1 MTSDRDRPIVVDG
14 ANVAYLEQ
22 AETGKP
28 QVSNLRAVHR
38 ALQDHGY
45 QPIVIIDASLIHE
58 VDDRQQLEDFLD
70 DPDVQQAPSQTDA
83 DYFVLETADRLDA
96 QVVSND
102 EYNRYKDEYPWI
114 EDRRVPLMIVEG
126 EVQFYRSQLGTS

>member
-1 MTSDRDRPIVVDG
+1 VVVDG
-14 ANVAYLEQ
+14 ANVPYLEQ
-22 AETGKP
+22 TETGKP
-28 QVSNLRAVHR
+28 QVSNLSAIHR
-38 ALQDHGY
+38 ALKDRGY
-45 QPIVIIDASLIHE
+45 HPIVIIDASLIHE

-70 DPDVQQAPSQTDA
+70 DPVVQQAPSQTDA

-102 EYNRYKDEYPWI
+102 EYARYQDEYPWI
-114 EDRRVPLMIVEG
+114 EDRRVPLMIVEE